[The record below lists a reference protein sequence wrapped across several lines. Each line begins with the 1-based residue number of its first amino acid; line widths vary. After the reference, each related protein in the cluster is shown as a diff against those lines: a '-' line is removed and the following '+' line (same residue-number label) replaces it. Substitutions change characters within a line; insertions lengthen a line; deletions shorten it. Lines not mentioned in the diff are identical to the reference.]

1 MRVFF
6 SIFTLLYLAG
16 CGSSEEK
23 SPLLRTSLG
32 PTLAKVWDN
41 HGGLQAWRKH
51 GGVSLDYQ
59 AVINGKKIH
68 LRSLLL
74 AFRSPASLWK
84 KQTPG
89 DPLERC
95 ALDNSASRQD
105 PATSREEHLA
115 KLSVALLFHLPFTLD
130 SGEWVLR
137 QALQAGGDST
147 NTEFE
152 AARRGGEPEI
162 GPFLLRPVHGET
174 SGGGLAQVHYF
185 CRHPA
190 VEAGIYRVELN
201 EYLSIQGILVATERM
216 HYRLSKEKRPFALP
230 GKGPKPEWTEKL
242 SGIRFLSNEEV
253 DDLLGNNEPRAEEG

>member
-1 MRVFF
+1 MRAFF
-6 SIFTLLYLAG
+6 STFTLLCLAG

-32 PTLAKVWDN
+32 PTLETIWDN
-41 HGGLQAWRKH
+41 HGGLRAWRKH

-68 LRSLLL
+68 LRGLLL
-74 AFRSPASLWK
+74 AFRSPASLWQ
-84 KQTPG
+84 KQAPG
-89 DPLERC
+89 DPLTRC
-95 ALDNSASRQD
+95 ALDSSASRQD
-105 PATSREEHLA
+105 SATSREEHLA
-115 KLSVALLFHLPFTLD
+115 KLSVTLLFHLPFTLD
-130 SGEWVLR
+130 SEEWVLR
-137 QALQAGGDST
+137 QALQSGGDSA

-152 AARRGGEPEI
+152 AARRGGEAAI
-162 GPFLLRPVHGET
+162 GPFLLKPAPGET

-190 VEAGIYRVELN
+190 IEAGIYRAELN
-201 EYLSIQGILVATERM
+201 EYLPIQGILVATERR

-230 GKGPKPEWTEKL
+230 GKAPGPEWTEKL

-253 DDLLGNNEPRAEEG
+253 DDLLDNNEPRAEED

>member
-1 MRVFF
+1 MRVF
-6 SIFTLLYLAG
+6 SSLFTLLCLAG

-32 PTLAKVWDN
+32 PTLEKVWDN

-68 LRSLLL
+68 LQGLLL
-74 AFRSPASLWK
+74 AFRSPASLWQ
-84 KQTPG
+84 KQAPG
-89 DPLERC
+89 GPLARC
-95 ALDNSASRQD
+95 ALGSSASRQD
-105 PATSREEHLA
+105 PAISREEHLA
-115 KLSVALLFHLPFTLD
+115 KLSAALLFHLPFTLN

-137 QALQAGGDST
+137 QALQGGGDSA

-152 AARRGGEPEI
+152 AARREGEAAI
-162 GPFLLRPVHGET
+162 GPFLLSPASGET
-174 SGGGLAQVHYF
+174 NGGGLAQVHYF

-201 EYLSIQGILVATERM
+201 EYLSIQGILVATERR

-230 GKGPKPEWTEKL
+230 GKDPEPEWTEKL

-253 DDLLGNNEPRAEEG
+253 DDLLDSNEPRAKEG